1 MLIQTSQQHFVKNE
15 EDRQNRICMLGK
27 LSKNGIVHEQTVT
40 GSPNVLSFELFR
52 KYVFSP
58 SIVPGLHNASLKLL
72 TIHAYALQVIDSV
85 DELKIYLKAICDG
98 LESVEV
104 LYLVLS
110 DEQREAFAN
119 LYIRSPF
126 KFPYSK
132 IEQLMSHTSVL
143 VYDWKADK
151 VIEDERLSDRT
162 GIAILHLCN
171 CLFFDENTD
180 FT

>member
-1 MLIQTSQQHFVKNE
+1 MYAGKAFKE
-15 EDRQNRICMLGK
+15 WDFPWADCDRFQ
-27 LSKNGIVHEQTVT
+27 
-40 GSPNVLSFELFR
+40 NVLSFELFR
-52 KYVFSP
+52 KCVFSP
-58 SIVPGLHNASLKLL
+58 SIVSGLHNASLKLL
-72 TIHAYALQVIDSV
+72 TIHAHALQVINSV

-180 FT
+180 FTWSLNYCVMLAVVVDLSGQRE